1 MKQQYMPFMLG
12 MFMWAL
18 SPSADP
24 MQDEGGASRDEIAAA
39 LVEVAEGRIPKDR
52 IALRELYRE
61 IMGWPFV
68 DAAPE
73 GEDDGTSTSS
83 PYEAITP
90 TGVEGIILTL
100 RSARAALSWLYT
112 KEIVQAATAEGQ
124 GCEVLAASLGGGAYL
139 AALTALASVAQ
150 RAEVVLGSWCE
161 GAQKMCSMI

>member
-1 MKQQYMPFMLG
+1 MIGILRELRSPFWPPLLACRCFAVDMKQQYMPFMLG

-90 TGVEGIILTL
+90 TGVEGIIFTL
-100 RSARAALSWLYT
+100 RSARAALS
-112 KEIVQAATAEGQ
+112 
-124 GCEVLAASLGGGAYL
+124 
-139 AALTALASVAQ
+139 
-150 RAEVVLGSWCE
+150 
-161 GAQKMCSMI
+161 